1 MHKVITYGVLHY
13 NPLQNAQ
20 SRKDLVECLESLSNN
35 RDPSISSEVYVIDQ
49 GNPADELDFVV
60 DHSTRL
66 GLKCISL
73 KQNLGIAGGINFIA
87 NLGKDSDYI
96 GLVTSDVIFPKL
108 MDVTLIQEL
117 KNNPDIMQIC
127 PLSDKSELDYQ
138 KTEVDIALD
147 PLLCFVQELTIQFW
161 PQQAFQLIKGYY
173 EPFRACYENIDAA
186 LRLFMCGKYT
196 AISRRIKCI
205 HKHGGCIKS
214 GARNHTYDGHINMP
228 NGFNQEMVASLFHT
242 RWCGLNNILDLYR
255 PINKSRSNDIQ
266 KIMLEVYSNNIQSI
280 K

>member
-1 MHKVITYGVLHY
+1 MITYGVLHY
-13 NPLQNAQ
+13 NPLQNEK
-20 SRKDLVECLESLSNN
+20 SRNDLVECLESLTYN
-35 RDPSISSEVYVIDQ
+35 RDPLISSEVYVIDQ
-49 GNPADELDFVV
+49 GNPAPELDFVI

-73 KQNLGIAGGINFIA
+73 KENLGIAGGINFIA
-87 NLGKDSDYI
+87 KLGENSNYI
-96 GLVTSDVIFPKL
+96 SLVTSDVIFPKG
-108 MDVTLIQEL
+108 MDTTLIKEL
-117 KNNPDIMQIC
+117 IDNPDIMQIC

-138 KTEVDIALD
+138 KVEVNQDAN
-147 PLLCFVQELTIQFW
+147 PLLCLVQELTIQFW
-161 PQQAFQLIKGYY
+161 PRKAFDLIKGYY

-196 AISRRIKCI
+196 AISNRIKCI

-228 NGFNQEMVASLFHT
+228 NGFNQELVAQLFHS
-242 RWCGLNNILDLYR
+242 RWSGLNNIIDLYS
-255 PINKSRSNDIQ
+255 PINPARVDNIRKT
-266 KIMLEVYSNNIQSI
+266 MLELYGNNIQST